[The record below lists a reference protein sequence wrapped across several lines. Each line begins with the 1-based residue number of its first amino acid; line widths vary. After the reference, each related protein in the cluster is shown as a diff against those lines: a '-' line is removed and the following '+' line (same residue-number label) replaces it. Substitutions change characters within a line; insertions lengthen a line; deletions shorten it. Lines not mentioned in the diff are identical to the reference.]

1 MKRSRAAVVHED
13 TDVELYDSDFFAWT
27 QRTAQQLRTG
37 RLTEVD
43 VRHAA
48 EEIEDMGNRD
58 LREVNSRLQVVLV
71 HLLRWKWQPRRR
83 SASWRTTLVTQR
95 VEIDAALSDSPS
107 LLRRVHETLGRT
119 YAGAVKRA
127 AAETQ
132 LPAATFPPSC
142 PFSLDQALDTEFF
155 PD

>member
-1 MKRSRAAVVHED
+1 MKRSSAAPAQSNQD
-13 TDVELYDSDFFAWT
+13 AELYDTDFFKWT
-27 QRTAQQLRTG
+27 QRTAQLLRAG
-37 RLTEVD
+37 DFTEVD
-43 VRHAA
+43 ARHAA
-48 EEIEDMGNRD
+48 EEIEDMGKRD

-71 HLLRWKWQPRRR
+71 HLLKWKWQPRRR

-107 LLRRVHETLGRT
+107 MRRRVDSTLDRT

-127 AAETQ
+127 AVETQ
-132 LPAATFPPSC
+132 LSPNAFPPTC
-142 PFSLDQALDTEFF
+142 PFSLDQALDTEFL